1 MAKLSLTFLLKWD
14 TEVARTSLRLL
25 YLQTGRI
32 LAAMQVLSNTETRLL
47 SGFGLSNLSATFM
60 LIRERLLEEPVRQ
73 LQPNEKQ
80 LTQSK
85 SSKL

>member
-32 LAAMQVLSNTETRLL
+32 LAAMQVLSNTETRL
-47 SGFGLSNLSATFM
+47 SGFGLPNLSATFM
-60 LIRERLLEEPVRQ
+60 LIRELLLEEPVRQ